1 MFFIYLHELVLGQ
14 CHVSCF
20 LFLDILSKDQSVVSD
35 DGLGARL
42 VMDVHDKLFV
52 GFGKHPLHP
61 DLKSLLAFVIKL
73 HIDTMYPL
81 IILRK
86 L

>member
-1 MFFIYLHELVLGQ
+1 M
-14 CHVSCF
+14 
-20 LFLDILSKDQSVVSD
+20 VSD
-35 DGLGARL
+35 DGLGAPL
-42 VMDVHDKLFV
+42 IMDVHDKLFA